1 MKVYIP
7 QNRNSPKSKVPPKKK
22 MKRFKETL
30 QDVVMVLVV
39 VVVVVVVV
47 IVISLTVL
55 KL

>member
-39 VVVVVVVV
+39 VVVVVV